1 MQQLINRLNSSNVQ
15 SQLLNTLF
23 KVETIMFDSECSS
36 TLSQI
41 DSDLAKT
48 LTGIARGIEKE
59 GLRVALDNRVA
70 QTAHPALLGST
81 LTHPSITTD
90 YSEALLEFITPKNES
105 IDETIQY
112 LTDLHRF
119 TVSNIDDELIW
130 PASMPCKLEGDESIP
145 IAEYG
150 SSNIGRLKH
159 VYRQG
164 LGLRY
169 GRIMQSIAGIH
180 YNFSLPDAFWQPY
193 FAKMQKL
200 ESPCT
205 AQEASL
211 QDFKSAHYF
220 SLIRNFRRYSWI
232 LAYLFGASPVL
243 DKSFLNGR
251 DHQLD
256 AFSDQTLGLKY
267 ATSLRMSDL
276 GYQNSAQEELH
287 VCYNSLE
294 DYVTTLAKAMKVK
307 YSKYDEIGIKINGE
321 YKQLNT
327 NVLQIENEYYSDI
340 RPKRVTR
347 TAEKP
352 IAALRDRGVEY
363 IEVRILDINPFI
375 AEGID
380 AEQSR
385 FLDTFLL
392 HCLLSQCPNTSDT
405 ACPEIKSNLRNVIM
419 RGRDPEL
426 KVCQSGKT
434 VPFKQAANDLLDA
447 LVEVAKLLDIAHG
460 GHAYV
465 DAVVAQKAKV
475 EDSTL
480 TPSGRIMTLLEE
492 GTSFADLARDLAEEH
507 KRYFQELDENTEF
520 DEQLKVLSKES
531 IDQQKVLEKSD
542 ALPFADFLEAYNKS

>member
-1 MQQLINRLNSSNVQ
+1 
-15 SQLLNTLF
+15 
-23 KVETIMFDSECSS
+23 MFDSECTSLLS
-36 TLSQI
+36 TI
-41 DSDLAKT
+41 DSELAST

-59 GLRVALDNRVA
+59 GLRVAVDNHIA
-70 QTAHPALLGST
+70 QTMHPELLGST

-105 IDETIQY
+105 IDGTIQY

-119 TVSNIDDELIW
+119 TVKNIDDELIW
-130 PASMPCKLEGDESIP
+130 PSSMPCKLDGDDSVP

-180 YNFSLPDAFWQPY
+180 YNFSLPDSFWDVY
-193 FAKMQKL
+193 YEKL
-200 ESPCT
+200 KKADSPCT
-205 AQEASL
+205 ANNASL
-211 QDFKSAHYF
+211 QDFKSANYF

-251 DHQLD
+251 KHELD
-256 AFSDQTLGLKY
+256 EFSDETLGLKY

-276 GYQNSAQEELH
+276 GYQNSAQESLH

-294 DYVTTLAKAMKVK
+294 DYVTTLAKAMTLK
-307 YSKYDEIGIKINGE
+307 YPKYEKIGIKVEGE

-340 RPKRVTR
+340 RPKRVTK

-392 HCLLSQCPNTSDT
+392 YCLLSQCPNQSDT
-405 ACPEIKSNLRNVIM
+405 GCPEIKSNLRNVIL

-426 KVCQSGKT
+426 KVCQSGEV
-434 VPFKQAANDLLDA
+434 VPFKQAANGLLDE
-447 LVEVAKLLDIAHG
+447 LLEIAKVLDQAHG
-460 GHAYV
+460 GQAYV
-465 DAVVAQKAKV
+465 NAIKAQTSKV
-475 EDSTL
+475 EDSAL
-480 TPSGRIMTLLEE
+480 TPSGKMMALIES
-492 GTSFADLARDLAEEH
+492 GKSFADLSRDLAKEH
-507 KRYFQELDENTEF
+507 KDYFNKLDANTDF
-520 DEQLKVLSKES
+520 DAQLKELSTKS
-531 IDQQKVLEKSD
+531 IDQQAVVEGSD